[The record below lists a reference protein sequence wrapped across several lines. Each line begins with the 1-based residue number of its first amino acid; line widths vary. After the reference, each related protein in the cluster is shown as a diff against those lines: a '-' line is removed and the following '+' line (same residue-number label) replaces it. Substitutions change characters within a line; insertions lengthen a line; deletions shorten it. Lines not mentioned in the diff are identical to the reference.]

1 MLADWDGDR
10 NTEAICALS
19 RAIDE
24 MPKRD
29 EFVNQLRSMCAQSG
43 DDVIDVINVP
53 EVPKVPPARE
63 LGMV

>member
-1 MLADWDGDR
+1 
-10 NTEAICALS
+10 
-19 RAIDE
+19 
-24 MPKRD
+24 MPQRD
-29 EFVNQLRSMCAQSG
+29 EFVDQLRSMCAQFE